1 MRSLCNCDLEAKGL
15 LTVCYLFSSLGLLF
29 LSFVFGFFGPSTL
42 LLRARPQCR
51 QELYSVLYRG
61 VNPAILHRVTAQYFT
76 PQRATP
82 STGSNVIDLTGDDD
96 DTTIDL
102 TLDDHNTTA

>member
-1 MRSLCNCDLEAKGL
+1 MIIICARLFKLPISSDDAFTFKGR
-15 LTVCYLFSSLGLLF
+15 FSII
-29 LSFVFGFFGPSTL
+29 VPSTL

-76 PQRATP
+76 PQRATT
-82 STGSNVIDLTGDDD
+82 STASSVHVIDLTGDDA
-96 DTTIDL
+96 DL
-102 TLDDHNTTA
+102 TLDDDNTTN

>member
-1 MRSLCNCDLEAKGL
+1 MIIICARLFKLPISSDDAFTFKGR
-15 LTVCYLFSSLGLLF
+15 FSII
-29 LSFVFGFFGPSTL
+29 VPSTL